1 MPYPA
6 ATMTTKAEPTL
17 SAPPRPRPRTAT
29 GQRPDLSNR
38 RLLTVVTVL
47 GLGLLFYLVAK
58 PHLPDAWQHPGS
70 YILQPL
76 AAVGA
81 LLLLTPFAFSI
92 GKRGGYSEIPNKLF
106 ILHVG
111 ASLVGMVLVTV
122 HAVAALSGPPL
133 ILLGCLLG
141 LAVTGVLARTVMAP
155 RMAAT
160 FGSKSAP
167 FQAPDPELKDRLR
180 ALIAEKT
187 ALLARLDPEASEA
200 LFSVTLRHLLRKP
213 VKSLAYMRLVRR
225 EAELM
230 GTRRSVPFA
239 QAWWRPLHMAL
250 AWMFLAGLILHI
262 VLVTFFAGYVAD
274 GREIYWW
281 HLAAW

>member
-1 MPYPA
+1 M
-6 ATMTTKAEPTL
+6 
-17 SAPPRPRPRTAT
+17 
-29 GQRPDLSNR
+29 
-38 RLLTVVTVL
+38 
-47 GLGLLFYLVAK
+47 
-58 PHLPDAWQHPGS
+58 
-70 YILQPL
+70 
-76 AAVGA
+76 
-81 LLLLTPFAFSI
+81 
-92 GKRGGYSEIPNKLF
+92 
-106 ILHVG
+106 
-111 ASLVGMVLVTV
+111 
-122 HAVAALSGPPL
+122 
-133 ILLGCLLG
+133 
-141 LAVTGVLARTVMAP
+141 
-155 RMAAT
+155 
-160 FGSKSAP
+160 
-167 FQAPDPELKDRLR
+167 KDRLL